1 MTVYENINALV
12 GYALTTGLIEED
24 DIIYT
29 KNRLLELFNLNG
41 FEDQAQAENVPSVKI
56 EELETILSGLL
67 SYGAENGLFVD
78 SGIVSRDLFD
88 TKSWAAWFR
97 LRPSFRK
104 NSWSFIKNHRGTR
117 PHGIINSVRTPTTYA
132 VTESAGT

>member
-88 TKSWAAWFR
+88 TKIMGC
-97 LRPSFRK
+97 LVPPPSVVQKKLMELYKKSPRDA
-104 NSWSFIKNHRGTR
+104 
-117 PHGIINSVRTPTTYA
+117 TTWYYKFK
-132 VTESAGT
+132 TEYYFHSKSTSR